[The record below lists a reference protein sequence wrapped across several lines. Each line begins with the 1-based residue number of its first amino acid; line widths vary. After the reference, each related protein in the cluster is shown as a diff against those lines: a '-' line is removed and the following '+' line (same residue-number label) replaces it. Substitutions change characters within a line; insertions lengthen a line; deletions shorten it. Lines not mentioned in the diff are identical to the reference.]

1 MRTNTSNVAFL
12 DTRKVGKVEIALDDL
27 EFAFPV
33 NQLQEIK
40 SLNHQGYSYKQI
52 AKMVKRDE
60 YEVIIA
66 LLHIC
71 RKGDEVG
78 PMGGYKK

>member
-1 MRTNTSNVAFL
+1 MKTSGSHIMLL
-12 DTRKVGKVEIALDDL
+12 DKRKVGKFEITLDGL

-33 NQLQEIK
+33 EQLKEIK
-40 SLNHQGYSYKQI
+40 SLNHQGYSYKEI
-52 AKMVKRDE
+52 AKIVKRNK

-71 RKGDEVG
+71 RKGELVG